1 MGMEL
6 LSPID
11 EYYIQLSYYSLIA
24 IFQKTG
30 FMHIQACRE
39 QCLFNNNIF
48 LPILFPYQ
56 NLELNSDQLIFKY
69 VFFSKIFHY
78 NRSCNQQ
85 NYIILEVVTR
95 PFSKKYKMSN
105 KD

>member
-11 EYYIQLSYYSLIA
+11 EYYIQLSYYSMIA

-39 QCLFNNNIF
+39 QYLFNNNIF

-56 NLELNSDQLIFKY
+56 NLELHLFLRCATKNL
-69 VFFSKIFHY
+69 KIG
-78 NRSCNQQ
+78 
-85 NYIILEVVTR
+85 
-95 PFSKKYKMSN
+95 K
-105 KD
+105 

>member
-11 EYYIQLSYYSLIA
+11 EYYIQLSYYSMIA

-30 FMHIQACRE
+30 FMHIHACRE
-39 QCLFNNNIF
+39 QYLFNNNIF

-56 NLELNSDQLIFKY
+56 NLELHLFLRCATKFWKL
-69 VFFSKIFHY
+69 V
-78 NRSCNQQ
+78 
-85 NYIILEVVTR
+85 
-95 PFSKKYKMSN
+95 N
-105 KD
+105 KL

>member
-11 EYYIQLSYYSLIA
+11 EYYIQLSYYPLIA

-30 FMHIQACRE
+30 FMHIQTCLE
-39 QCLFNNNIF
+39 QYLFSNNIF

-56 NLELNSDQLIFKY
+56 
-69 VFFSKIFHY
+69 
-78 NRSCNQQ
+78 
-85 NYIILEVVTR
+85 ILVLHL
-95 PFSKKYKMSN
+95 S
-105 KD
+105 

>member
-30 FMHIQACRE
+30 FMHIRHAVNST
-39 QCLFNNNIF
+39 FSTTIF
-48 LPILFPYQ
+48 SYQYYFLIKIYKTTFVLRCATKIL
-56 NLELNSDQLIFKY
+56 
-69 VFFSKIFHY
+69 KIG
-78 NRSCNQQ
+78 
-85 NYIILEVVTR
+85 
-95 PFSKKYKMSN
+95 K
-105 KD
+105 

>member
-1 MGMEL
+1 MSFTQCLRFQDKYYTYQTCITNKLIKTKITRVSKSPLMVGMEL

-39 QCLFNNNIF
+39 QYLFNNSIF
-48 LPILFPYQ
+48 LPI
-56 NLELNSDQLIFKY
+56 
-69 VFFSKIFHY
+69 
-78 NRSCNQQ
+78 
-85 NYIILEVVTR
+85 
-95 PFSKKYKMSN
+95 
-105 KD
+105 

>member
-11 EYYIQLSYYSLIA
+11 EYNIELSYYSRIF

-30 FMHIQACRE
+30 FKHIQVCRE

-48 LPILFPYQ
+48 LTILFSYQ
-56 NLELNSDQLIFKY
+56 K
-69 VFFSKIFHY
+69 SKVH
-78 NRSCNQQ
+78 
-85 NYIILEVVTR
+85 EA
-95 PFSKKYKMSN
+95 P
-105 KD
+105 

>member
-39 QCLFNNNIF
+39 QYLFNNNIF

-56 NLELNSDQLIFKY
+56 N
-69 VFFSKIFHY
+69 
-78 NRSCNQQ
+78 
-85 NYIILEVVTR
+85 
-95 PFSKKYKMSN
+95 
-105 KD
+105 

>member
-1 MGMEL
+1 MEL

-11 EYYIQLSYYSLIA
+11 KYYIQLIYYALIA

-48 LPILFPYQ
+48 LPKFRTTFVLKCAAKIL
-56 NLELNSDQLIFKY
+56 
-69 VFFSKIFHY
+69 KIG
-78 NRSCNQQ
+78 
-85 NYIILEVVTR
+85 
-95 PFSKKYKMSN
+95 K
-105 KD
+105 

>member
-30 FMHIQACRE
+30 FMHIQACHE
-39 QCLFNNNIF
+39 Q
-48 LPILFPYQ
+48 
-56 NLELNSDQLIFKY
+56 
-69 VFFSKIFHY
+69 
-78 NRSCNQQ
+78 
-85 NYIILEVVTR
+85 
-95 PFSKKYKMSN
+95 
-105 KD
+105 

>member
-39 QCLFNNNIF
+39 QYLFNNNIF

-56 NLELNSDQLIFKY
+56 NLELHLSEDVQRKFWKL
-69 VFFSKIFHY
+69 V
-78 NRSCNQQ
+78 
-85 NYIILEVVTR
+85 
-95 PFSKKYKMSN
+95 N
-105 KD
+105 KL

>member
-30 FMHIQACRE
+30 FIHIQACRE
-39 QCLFNNNIF
+39 QYLFNNNIF
-48 LPILFPYQ
+48 LPILFLYQ
-56 NLELNSDQLIFKY
+56 NL
-69 VFFSKIFHY
+69 
-78 NRSCNQQ
+78 Q
-85 NYIILEVVTR
+85 NYIC
-95 PFSKKYKMSN
+95 PKMCN
-105 KD
+105 KNFENW

>member
-1 MGMEL
+1 MEL

-39 QCLFNNNIF
+39 QYLFNNNIF

-56 NLELNSDQLIFKY
+56 NLELHPKM
-69 VFFSKIFHY
+69 
-78 NRSCNQQ
+78 CNE
-85 NYIILEVVTR
+85 NFE
-95 PFSKKYKMSN
+95 N
-105 KD
+105 W